1 MYVSVEMFFVTVKAW
16 IGVVPG
22 TWLSF
27 CNHELNFLGPLVKH
41 CVRVGCFMSSEVKES
56 CMRMCITFA
65 YTSPTHK
72 RKEKN
77 CTDNHVTTI

>member
-1 MYVSVEMFFVTVKAW
+1 MFFVTVKAW

-22 TWLSF
+22 TCLSF
-27 CNHELNFLGPLVKH
+27 CNHELNFLGPLVKL

-65 YTSPTHK
+65 HTHLPHI
-72 RKEKN
+72 KEKKK
-77 CTDNHVTTI
+77 TAQTTM

>member
-22 TWLSF
+22 TCLSF
-27 CNHELNFLGPLVKH
+27 CNHELNLGPLVKL
-41 CVRVGCFMSSEVKES
+41 CVRVGCFMSSEVKKS
-56 CMRMCITFA
+56 CMRTCITLRHFRR
-65 YTSPTHK
+65 THK